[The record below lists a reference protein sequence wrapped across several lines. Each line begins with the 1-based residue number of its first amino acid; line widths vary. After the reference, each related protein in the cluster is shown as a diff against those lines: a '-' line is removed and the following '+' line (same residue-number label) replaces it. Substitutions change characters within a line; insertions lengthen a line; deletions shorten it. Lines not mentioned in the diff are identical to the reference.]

1 MLLHASH
8 AAQHG
13 HQKILIQTDDTN
25 VVVLAVLAFG
35 TGKGLRYLAAH
46 EVSAGLGL
54 EKARALLMFHALTGC
69 DTVSNFAGHRKKI
82 PSHVE
87 CAARAN

>member
-1 MLLHASH
+1 MLHHASH
-8 AAQHG
+8 VAQHG

-35 TGKGLRYLAAH
+35 TGKGLQYLAAH
-46 EVSAGLGL
+46 EVSAGFGL
-54 EKARALLMFHALTGC
+54 EKARALPMFDALTGC
-69 DTVSNFAGHRKKI
+69 PILQVTERRL